1 MVAGK
6 KVEGIFAFCDIR
18 NFTDTT
24 ECLQERIMTY
34 VNQVGHIVHT
44 CAHRNGGAA
53 NKNVGDGT
61 SLSILFVFFPH
72 PPFVCL
78 PIAACHLPPLSV
90 IGPIVAR
97 RRG

>member
-1 MVAGK
+1 MSVLQDPMVAGK

-61 SLSILFVFFPH
+61 RHSLPVPLHLFLFKHCPRVCCVF
-72 PPFVCL
+72 
-78 PIAACHLPPLSV
+78 LSV
-90 IGPIVAR
+90 ILIDG
-97 RRG
+97 